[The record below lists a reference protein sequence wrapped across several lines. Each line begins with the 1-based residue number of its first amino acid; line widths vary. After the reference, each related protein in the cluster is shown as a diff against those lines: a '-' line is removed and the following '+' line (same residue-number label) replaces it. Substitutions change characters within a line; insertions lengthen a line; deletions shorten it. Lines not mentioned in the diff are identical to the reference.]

1 MFRRIVSN
9 LSFSPALVGQLGFYA
24 KRLRKEET
32 TRRIGLIF
40 TALALVVQYF
50 AVFSPPESANASSAN
65 SFVSGGV
72 KNISEFVKYY
82 DKNHNN
88 IRDLFNSLGITK
100 NELES
105 AKKQTV
111 NSKGVYSWG
120 LQSRF
125 SKSQGEGSYTVNK
138 SGENKGTRNF
148 YYRPLSLWDTG
159 SNVKN
164 GSNYTMFVGKSS
176 KFGWF
181 AIIDICGNLVTK
193 TPPAK
198 PECPKGTV
206 GVYPKCTQPPS
217 ARCDYLKISSINN
230 THTFKARAVT
240 ANEATIKSYQYTV
253 KKNGSVVHTK
263 TNASSA
269 ETNEYTYSQNEVGNY
284 TVELVVKT
292 SLGDKTG
299 SGCIKTFNVTAP
311 EVCAVNPSLSKDDPM
326 CQPCPGDESLWIK
339 DEKCASEL
347 VQTKSAKNGSQGNVD
362 ASTVISKEND
372 RITYLLT
379 VENTGLLETT
389 TDIHELLDDVSEY
402 ASIIDSGGGALNR
415 DKKTLSWTNIKLAPK
430 EKQTRAFT
438 IQVSENIS
446 AMPQG
451 LDDKDSF
458 NCVMTNTFGNTVQIP
473 VKCPT
478 PKIVESI
485 VSEMPKTGPT
495 ENMIFAG
502 ILISV
507 VAYFYARSRQ
517 LKTEVRLIRRDLN
530 TGTI

>member
-24 KRLRKEET
+24 KRLRGEET

-72 KNISEFVKYY
+72 KSVSEFVKYY
-82 DKNHNN
+82 DSNHNN
-88 IRDLFNSLGITK
+88 IKDLFNSLGITK
-100 NELES
+100 NELEA

-125 SKSQGEGSYTVNK
+125 SKSQGEGSYSVNK
-138 SGENKGTRNF
+138 DGDKGTRNF
-148 YYRPLSLWDTG
+148 HYRPLSLWDTG
-159 SNVKN
+159 GNVKN

-176 KFGWF
+176 KLGWF

-217 ARCDYLKISSINN
+217 ARCDYLKISNINN
-230 THTFKARAVT
+230 SHTFKSRAV
-240 ANEATIKSYQYTV
+240 ASNEASIKSYRYTV
-253 KKNGSVVHTK
+253 KKNGSVIHTK
-263 TNASSA
+263 TITSAA
-269 ETNEYTYSQNEVGNY
+269 ETNEYTYSQSEVGNY
-284 TVELVVKT
+284 TVELVVIT
-292 SLGDKTG
+292 SLGEK
-299 SGCIKTFNVTAP
+299 SGNDCVKTFNVTAP
-311 EVCAVNPSLSKDDPM
+311 EVCAVNPSLSKDDPL

-339 DEKCASEL
+339 DAKCKSEL
-347 VQTKSAKNGSQGNVD
+347 VQTKTAKNGSQGNVD

-379 VENTGLLETT
+379 IENTGLLATT

-402 ASIIDSGGGALNR
+402 SSVIDDGGGTLDQEA
-415 DKKTLSWTNIKLAPK
+415 KTLSWKGIKLEPK

-438 IQVSENIS
+438 VQVSEKIS

-451 LDDKDSF
+451 HDDKDSY
-458 NCVMTNTFGNTVQIP
+458 NCIMTNTFGNTVQIP

-478 PKIVESI
+478 PKVVEAI

-495 ENMIFAG
+495 ENLIFAG
-502 ILISV
+502 ILISI

-530 TGTI
+530 TGTV

>member
-24 KRLRKEET
+24 KRLRGEEA

-72 KNISEFVKYY
+72 KNISDFVKYY
-82 DKNHNN
+82 DNNHNN
-88 IRDLFNSLGITK
+88 IKDLFNSLGITK
-100 NELES
+100 SELEA

-125 SKSQGEGSYTVNK
+125 SKSQGEGSYTVDK
-138 SGENKGTRNF
+138 TGSDATRNF

-159 SNVKN
+159 NNVKN

-176 KFGWF
+176 KLGWF

-230 THTFKARAVT
+230 THTFKSRAV
-240 ANEATIKSYQYTV
+240 ASNAASIKSYRYTI
-253 KKNGSVVHTK
+253 KKNGSIVHTK
-263 TNASSA
+263 TITSSA
-269 ETNEYTYSQNEVGNY
+269 ENNEYTYNQGEVGNY
-284 TVELVVKT
+284 TVELTVST
-292 SLGDKTG
+292 SLGDKTDDN
-299 SGCIKTFNVTAP
+299 CVKTFSITAP

-339 DEKCASEL
+339 DAKCKAEL
-347 VQTKSAKNGSQGNVD
+347 VQTKSAKNGSQGNVN
-362 ASTVISKEND
+362 ASTVIAKEND

-379 VENTGLLETT
+379 VENTGLAATT
-389 TDIHELLDDVSEY
+389 TDINELLDDVSEY
-402 ASIIDSGGGALNR
+402 ASIIDSGGGVLDQEA
-415 DKKTLSWTNIKLAPK
+415 KTLSWTNIKLAPK

-438 IQVSENIS
+438 VQVSEKIS

-451 LDDKDSF
+451 LEDKDSF
-458 NCVMTNTFGNTVQIP
+458 DCVMTNTFGNTVQIP

-478 PKIVESI
+478 PKVVENI

-495 ENMIFAG
+495 ENLVFAG
-502 ILISV
+502 VLISI